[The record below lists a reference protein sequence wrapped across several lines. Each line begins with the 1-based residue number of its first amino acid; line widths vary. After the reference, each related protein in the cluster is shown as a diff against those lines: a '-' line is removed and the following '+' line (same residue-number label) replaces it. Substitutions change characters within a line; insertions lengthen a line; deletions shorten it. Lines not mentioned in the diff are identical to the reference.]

1 MSDNPLLK
9 GKVPARYIG
18 EHSILLSP
26 LGKPYFD
33 AQGKPLQSLVL
44 RKGDT
49 LYINEGEARGE
60 SWLHDPAREKD
71 SLWLGTG
78 KRVKEEHKDLSE
90 EEHIALG
97 YEWHGGRRDF
107 IEITSDGKPVK
118 QSTQAADPSQIKD
131 LSAIAEPLLAEDA
144 GYSEKTKAAKG
155 A

>member
-1 MSDNPLLK
+1 MNNNPLLK

-26 LGKPYFD
+26 LGRPYFD
-33 AQGKPLQSLVL
+33 AQGKPLQSLAL

-49 LYINEGEARGE
+49 LYINEGETRGE
-60 SWLHDPAREKD
+60 SWLHDPAREKE

-78 KRVKEEHKDLSE
+78 KRVLPEHAGLSPEEHE
-90 EEHIALG
+90 ATG
-97 YEWHGGRRDF
+97 YEWHQGRSDF

-118 QSTQAADPSQIKD
+118 QATQSADPSQVKT

-144 GYSEKTKAAKG
+144 GYSEKPKATKG

>member
-1 MSDNPLLK
+1 MNNNPLLK

-26 LGKPYFD
+26 LGRPYFD

-49 LYINEGEARGE
+49 LHINEGEARGE
-60 SWLHDPAREKD
+60 SWLHDPAREKE

-78 KRVKEEHKDLSE
+78 KRVLPEHAGLSPEEHE
-90 EEHIALG
+90 AAG
-97 YEWHGGRRDF
+97 YEWHQGRPDF
-107 IEITSDGKPVK
+107 EEITTDGKPVK
-118 QSTQAADPSQIKD
+118 QATQSADPSQVKA

-144 GYSEKTKAAKG
+144 GYVEKTKAAKG

>member
-26 LGKPYFD
+26 LGRPYFD

-60 SWLHDPAREKD
+60 SWLHDPAREKE

-78 KRVKEEHKDLSE
+78 KCVKEEHKDLSE
-90 EEHIALG
+90 DEWEILG
-97 YEWHGGRRDF
+97 YDHQKGRSDF
-107 IEITSDGKPVK
+107 IEITPDGKPVK
-118 QSTQAADPSQIKD
+118 QSTQAADPAQIKA
-131 LSAIAEPLLAEDA
+131 LSAIAAPLLAEDA
-144 GYSEKTKAAKG
+144 GYKEDTKAAKG

>member
-18 EHSILLSP
+18 EHSILLSQY
-26 LGKPYFD
+26 GKPYFD

-60 SWLHDPAREKD
+60 SWLHDPAREKE

-78 KRVKEEHKDLSE
+78 KRVLPEHAGLSPEEHE
-90 EEHIALG
+90 NLG
-97 YEWHGGRRDF
+97 YEHHMGRSDF
-107 IEITSDGKPVK
+107 IEITPDGKPAKRTAQV
-118 QSTQAADPSQIKD
+118 ADPSQVKA
-131 LSAIAEPLLAEDA
+131 LSMIVEPLLAEDA
-144 GYSEKTKAAKG
+144 GYSAESAGTHK
-155 A
+155 

>member
-26 LGKPYFD
+26 HGRPYFD
-33 AQGKPLQSLVL
+33 ASGKPLQSLAL

-60 SWLHDPAREKD
+60 SWLHDPAPEKE

-78 KRVKEEHKDLSE
+78 KRVLPEHAGLSPEEHE
-90 EEHIALG
+90 ALG
-97 YEWHGGRRDF
+97 YSWHQGRPDF
-107 IEITSDGKPVK
+107 EEITSDGKPAR
-118 QSTQAADPSQIKD
+118 QATQAADPSQVKA

-144 GYSEKTKAAKG
+144 GYSKKSKEAG
-155 A
+155 GV

>member
-1 MSDNPLLK
+1 MNNNPLLK

-60 SWLHDPAREKD
+60 SWLHDPAREKE

-78 KRVKEEHKDLSE
+78 KCVKEEHAGLSA
-90 EEHIALG
+90 EEHEQLG
-97 YEWHGGRRDF
+97 YEFHGGRGDF
-107 IEITSDGKPVK
+107 EEITFDGKPVK
-118 QSTQAADPSQIKD
+118 QATQAADPSQIKA

-144 GYSEKTKAAKG
+144 GYSETAKTAKG